1 MPMVDTSVAV
11 ATPSITAARITKG
24 KRDGRD
30 RDQERP
36 ADLAPGRAL
45 DVAEVLAAVAPPH
58 DGAERDRQH
67 DAGQQARR

>member
-24 KRDGRD
+24 SAIAGIAIRK
-30 RDQERP
+30 RP

-45 DVAEVLAAVAPPH
+45 DVRQVLGAVAPPH
-58 DGAERDRQH
+58 HAHR
-67 DAGQQARR
+67 A